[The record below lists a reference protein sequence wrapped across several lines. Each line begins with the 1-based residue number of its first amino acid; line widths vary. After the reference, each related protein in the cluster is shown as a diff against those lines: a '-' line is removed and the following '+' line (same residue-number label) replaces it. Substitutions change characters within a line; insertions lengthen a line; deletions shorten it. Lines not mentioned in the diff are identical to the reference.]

1 MNRLFIEDETL
12 NVNRIIVIKGD
23 KHLKIKNVLRLRE
36 ESPIILFNN
45 TEYEF
50 FGKIAR
56 IEKTETHVLIVDKR
70 AASKTS
76 DIEILLA
83 CALTKGKKFEFV
95 LEKTTELG
103 VTGIIPII
111 SERTIVRDMSSH
123 RLNRWQRIL
132 EESSRQC
139 GRTKVVRLE
148 EPLKLDQF
156 FLKSREMSGSKL
168 ILVEPRAESQGQ
180 KPGTDSQGESSS
192 HYLVLIGPEGGF
204 SENEVQL
211 ALKEGFSPLTLG
223 KLTLRADTSPLVIM
237 ALLQFPS
244 LRGR

>member
-123 RLNRWQRIL
+123 RLTRWQRL
-132 EESSRQC
+132 LADSSRPC
-139 GRTKVVRLE
+139 GKPPVVR
-148 EPLKLDQF
+148 
-156 FLKSREMSGSKL
+156 
-168 ILVEPRAESQGQ
+168 
-180 KPGTDSQGESSS
+180 
-192 HYLVLIGPEGGF
+192 
-204 SENEVQL
+204 
-211 ALKEGFSPLTLG
+211 
-223 KLTLRADTSPLVIM
+223 
-237 ALLQFPS
+237 
-244 LRGR
+244 